1 MHLRRLGAVLLCLM
15 FTLLLRTGLARG
27 QVGAEPIA
35 RFRDAQGDD
44 AGAGNLLYPDHR
56 VYVPGLFDLLEFV
69 VSQDEDNVYFD
80 FQFAA
85 LTNPFQAPEGYFHQR
100 IEVYIHTGLRLG
112 RTALKVGSHNLQTA
126 PELGWDLRLSISPFD
141 EAKLYVI
148 GEDNRVQVFSE
159 EVTSFCLADNKT
171 VRLQIRDDVLPQ
183 PNSAWGYYVL
193 IGSFDGLAEDFWR
206 DLGEGPWQVGG
217 DGLPIFD
224 ILAPR
229 LGTRSQ
235 KVQLS
240 KGVLYPVF
248 SRRALA
254 PQWFWRL
261 LVIVFALGS
270 FCVWRWQR
278 G

>member
-27 QVGAEPIA
+27 QVGAETIA

-126 PELGWDLRLSISPFD
+126 PELG
-141 EAKLYVI
+141 
-148 GEDNRVQVFSE
+148 
-159 EVTSFCLADNKT
+159 
-171 VRLQIRDDVLPQ
+171 
-183 PNSAWGYYVL
+183 
-193 IGSFDGLAEDFWR
+193 
-206 DLGEGPWQVGG
+206 
-217 DGLPIFD
+217 
-224 ILAPR
+224 
-229 LGTRSQ
+229 
-235 KVQLS
+235 
-240 KGVLYPVF
+240 
-248 SRRALA
+248 
-254 PQWFWRL
+254 
-261 LVIVFALGS
+261 
-270 FCVWRWQR
+270 
-278 G
+278 